1 MEYEFYFPKTKSK
14 HMATPVKGKVYP
26 SKGGTVRY
34 GIQATMNGSMS
45 LPKYIK
51 EEEFNRLGFG
61 AEEKK
66 NCGCGQDPCMT
77 YGAETYDAEIEGN
90 VEYERMEE
98 RTVDVLQE
106 IEQPFSVQTDPA
118 EYEHEYPEDI
128 ENAIKHGIHKQL
140 YDNPDSKLA
149 REGGFIENI
158 ETDVEV
164 VDLEDDPD
172 GEPRELTAYGNLG
185 KPEVNEEEEYGREA
199 KTNFIDEEFRNEGVY
214 EGSPYDRVLHEKGDY
229 RIIAEEDYDA
239 LRSYEKGMEEDEYQ
253 KLKEQADTY
262 GMFYIQVQKKVMG
275 GWETIDSLSGV
286 VPSDTVS
293 LEDLALTEM
302 EIPDGVIF
310 EATSGS
316 GMINH
321 NAIDKVIERPAIM
334 RYNHAF
340 TDYDWE
346 SDEDLDEFEENLLKE
361 EIVDAVGRSPNKGSK
376 NLFIDID
383 NKDVYVS
390 TNTNHGEGRFYG
402 FNAESKM
409 DNCPIC
415 KEEVYG
421 DMSMISEEI
430 IPDICGN
437 CDIYIMPQ
445 GISCIECG
453 FGDTYGSATP
463 CESCEPIAE
472 KMEMVNM
479 DAETYDADEG
489 YVQIGTMQST
499 PADGYNG
506 YMKMMRDARSL
517 VEIGNMTGL
526 NQKLGEAYQDE
537 TGRWFLPILQK
548 NAETVGNPSPS
559 SPLEETPATVPSP
572 AEPTNENFESQ
583 NSNMKLALGLS
594 ALGIGLAFWKGKE
607 VMSLWDSI
615 TSRLKK

>member
-1 MEYEFYFPKTKSK
+1 MTTPKIYEFYFPKTKSK
-14 HMATPVKGKVYP
+14 HIAKPVKGKVYP

-77 YGAETYDAEIEGN
+77 YGAETTMTVEHKDGSKYRYSETDPIYDIDGEAVGHVSEITDEKDTPYQPIYDAEIEGN

-98 RTVDVLQE
+98 RTVDVRQE

-128 ENAIKHGIHKQL
+128 ENAIKHGIHNQL
-140 YDNPDSKLA
+140 SDNPDSKLA

-158 ETDVEV
+158 ETDIEV

-172 GEPRELTAYGNLG
+172 SEPRELTAYGDLG
-185 KPEVNEEEEYGREA
+185 KPEVNDEEEYYRQA
-199 KTNFIDEEFRNEGVY
+199 KITDIEKEFRNEGVY

-229 RIIAEEDYDA
+229 RIIAEENYDPYGA
-239 LRSYEKGMEEDEYQ
+239 YEEEYQEAADEY
-253 KLKEQADTY
+253 
-262 GMFYIQVQKKVMG
+262 GMYQIQVQKKVMG
-275 GWETIDSLSGV
+275 GWKTIDSLKGV

-316 GMINH
+316 GQISH
-321 NAIDKVIERPAIM
+321 NPIDVVKQRPAIM
-334 RYNHAF
+334 RHDHAF
-340 TDYDWE
+340 THYDWNTGNYDLT
-346 SDEDLDEFEENLLKE
+346 DEQEDELDERIRE
-361 EIVDAVGRSPNKGSK
+361 EITSEPSEGHMDFEIDDVAEDDDGDFITANVDA
-376 NLFIDID
+376 
-383 NKDVYVS
+383 Y
-390 TNTNHGEGRFYG
+390 TNYGEGRFYG
-402 FNAESKM
+402 F
-409 DNCPIC
+409 D
-415 KEEVYG
+415 
-421 DMSMISEEI
+421 
-430 IPDICGN
+430 
-437 CDIYIMPQ
+437 
-445 GISCIECG
+445 
-453 FGDTYGSATP
+453 
-463 CESCEPIAE
+463 
-472 KMEMVNM
+472 
-479 DAETYDADEG
+479 
-489 YVQIGTMQST
+489 
-499 PADGYNG
+499 
-506 YMKMMRDARSL
+506 
-517 VEIGNMTGL
+517 
-526 NQKLGEAYQDE
+526 
-537 TGRWFLPILQK
+537 
-548 NAETVGNPSPS
+548 AETVGNPSPS

-572 AEPTNENFESQ
+572 AEPTNENFSAEGEIVYVLEYTTPDGFPRNKIRHKEYYLDDYGGSEKDLLQDMEDETNWFEYAWKTATIMKGKVGSPFFESVKTLTYESETFESQ